1 MKVLITGYSGF
12 LGNFLCESLS
22 KNFEIIKVNLRNIPE
37 KNSSSFNIFLDQFL
51 KADFIINCAASL
63 KPKSKN
69 DIFINQDFPCIL
81 AEYLKNKKKDM
92 LFIHIST
99 LNVIIEDRKDFYTI
113 TKKVAEEKL
122 KNQNVIIIRLPL
134 VLKKIKNVIQSTGN
148 FKQIDNYLNFNFL
161 PVYPMFFPG
170 HIHNPVEIIKISNF
184 IEKIL
189 FNKNN
194 EYLIHN
200 ILGKEKKSLWDLFFE
215 MAFNRK
221 KKTLKINLILINK
234 FMPSIIKNFFKKN
247 SSFLQ
252 QLVIIDHSK
261 FKEKKEY
268 L

>member
-1 MKVLITGYSGF
+1 LISGTTKGTF
-12 LGNFLCESLS
+12 GSILKTELSSIAIVPFAADSGAISLLTS
-22 KNFEIIKVNLRNIPE
+22 PLADIKE
-37 KNSSSFNIFLDQFL
+37 KSTSFN
-51 KADFIINCAASL
+51 NSGVH
-63 KPKSKN
+63 N
-69 DIFINQDFPCIL
+69 
-81 AEYLKNKKKDM
+81 
-92 LFIHIST
+92 ST
-99 LNVIIEDRKDFYTI
+99 AICS
-113 TKKVAEEKL
+113 
-122 KNQNVIIIRLPL
+122 P
-134 VLKKIKNVIQSTGN
+134 
-148 FKQIDNYLNFNFL
+148 LNFNFL
-161 PVYPMFFPG
+161 PIYPMFFPG
-170 HIHNPVEIIKISNF
+170 HIHSPVEIIKISNF

>member
-12 LGNFLCESLS
+12 LGNFLSESLS
-22 KNFEIIKVNLRNIPE
+22 KNFEILKVNLRNIPKE
-37 KNSSSFNIFLDQFL
+37 NSDSFNKFLDQFL
-51 KADFIINCAASL
+51 EADFIINCAASL

-69 DIFINQDFPCIL
+69 DIFIKQDFPGIL
-81 AEYLKNKKKDM
+81 AEYLKKKKPHT

-99 LNVIIEDRKDFYTI
+99 LNVIIDDRKDFYTT
-113 TKKVAEEKL
+113 TKKNAEEKL

-134 VLKKIKNVIQSTGN
+134 ILERINNVIQNTGN

-161 PVYPMFFPG
+161 PIYPMFFPG
-170 HIHNPVEIIKISNF
+170 HIHSPVEIIKISIF

-189 FNKNN
+189 FNKNK
-194 EYLIHN
+194 EYLIYN
-200 ILGKEKKSLWDLFFE
+200 ILGKDKKSLWDLFFE
-215 MAFNRK
+215 MASIRK
-221 KKTLKINLILINK
+221 KKTLKINFILFNK
-234 FMPSIIKNFFKKN
+234 FIPAIIKNFLKKN

-261 FKEKKEY
+261 FEEKKEY